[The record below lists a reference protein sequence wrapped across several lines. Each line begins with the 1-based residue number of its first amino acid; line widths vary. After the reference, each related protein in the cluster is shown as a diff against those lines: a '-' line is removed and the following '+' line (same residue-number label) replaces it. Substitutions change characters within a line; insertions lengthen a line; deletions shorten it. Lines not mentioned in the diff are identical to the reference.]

1 MSSVLL
7 LSSQACQP
15 SHFLGRTGRTDHSLK
30 VLSSRC
36 GPKGVIEAQAIARVA
51 GMGIRAVGA
60 VPGVVAVD
68 PWEVHGEG
76 GEEVVQRPC
85 DDDVVEEAH
94 VERDED
100 DSEAHTCG
108 DSRASISS
116 MPLPIIY
123 SL

>member
-1 MSSVLL
+1 
-7 LSSQACQP
+7 
-15 SHFLGRTGRTDHSLK
+15 
-30 VLSSRC
+30 
-36 GPKGVIEAQAIARVA
+36 
-51 GMGIRAVGA
+51 MGIGAVGA

-76 GEEVVQRPC
+76 GEEVVQCPR

-100 DSEAHTCG
+100 DSEAHTCD

-123 SL
+123 SLRAGALTSLALHNTITHWKDG